1 MYTQRVGA
9 MMLALSAAAAMS
21 GCSQDAQ
28 PVMAEETNQILAET
42 IAPQVGDLELTTA
55 FIGTVEPD
63 EFVSVYPKVSGTVL
77 NTYFQV
83 GDTVKKGDLL
93 FEIDPTDIQLSV
105 DIAQAQ
111 LMAAQAQMDQAL
123 GSTWDLQMAQLES
136 QVKQAQQSYS
146 QARQSLRDYN
156 DGNEDD
162 MDELWDQL
170 EDVKASREQTE
181 QALESAQQELAD
193 IQASQGAGSDD
204 WMKAQRK
211 IANLNSQLTQL
222 ESTQSMLQANYN
234 ELDDD
239 ESSTHSSL
247 RNAVRNAQIAYDS
260 ATQIYEL
267 TKDEAHNDAIKVAQ
281 ANLGSATASFN
292 AQAQQLEY
300 TKVYA
305 PIDGVVEQCNVT
317 EQGNASPSSAAYTV
331 SNKSTITVIFYV
343 PSSAVESMAPGD
355 PVTVENG
362 QVSYEGSITE
372 VGSMVD
378 AQTGLFRVKAVVNCE
393 DGSLLTGLSVKVEAS
408 TSKAQQAMLLPQEV
422 VYYENGQPYVYTV
435 EGNTAVQ
442 TYIQVG
448 ISNEETVEVISGL
461 TPDSQVISSWDPNL
475 TDGAEVSVVT
485 TDSTESGSESASSQ
499 NTSSESTSE
508 ANPSEPS
515 AQDASP
521 ESIPENEIT
530 SEAEG
535 TSSEAPASSQEG

>member
-1 MYTQRVGA
+1 MNKTAKRYVRRLGA
-9 MMLALSAAAAMS
+9 AVLALSAATAMS
-21 GCSQDAQ
+21 GCGQQAE
-28 PVMAEETNQILAET
+28 PAMAEQSNEIRAET
-42 IAPQVGDLELTTA
+42 ITPQVGDLALTTA
-55 FIGTVEPD
+55 FVGTVEPD
-63 EFVSVYPKVSGTVL
+63 ELVSVYPKVSGTVL
-77 NTYFQV
+77 TTYFQV

-105 DIAQAQ
+105 DVAQAQ

-222 ESTQSMLQANYN
+222 VSTQSMLQANYN

-305 PIDGVVEQCNVT
+305 PIDGVIEQCSVT
-317 EQGNASPSSAAYTV
+317 EQGNASPASAAYTV
-331 SNKSTITVIFYV
+331 SNKSTITVTFYV
-343 PSSAVESMAPGD
+343 PNSAVESMRIGD
-355 PVTVENG
+355 SVTVENG
-362 QVSYEGSITE
+362 QRTYEGSLTE
-372 VGSMVD
+372 VGTMVD
-378 AQTGLFRVKAVVNCE
+378 PQTGLFKVKAVVNC
-393 DGSLLTGLSVKVEAS
+393 DDNSLLTGLSVKIDAS
-408 TSKAQQAMLLPQEV
+408 TAKAQQAMLLPQEV
-422 VYYENGQPYVYTV
+422 VYYEDGQAYVYTA
-435 EGNTAVQ
+435 EDGAAVQ
-442 TYIQVG
+442 TFIQVG
-448 ISNEETVEVISGL
+448 ISNEEMVEVVSGL
-461 TPDSQVISSWDPNL
+461 SPDSLVISTWDPNL
-475 TDGAEVSVVT
+475 TDGAAVT
-485 TDSTESGSESASSQ
+485 LVEAAAASGTSSDPEEPASSEEEAAASQPDESASAPAD
-499 NTSSESTSE
+499 TASE
-508 ANPSEPS
+508 AS
-515 AQDASP
+515 Q
-521 ESIPENEIT
+521 
-530 SEAEG
+530 
-535 TSSEAPASSQEG
+535 APAEAAASQEG

>member
-1 MYTQRVGA
+1 MNKTAKRYVRRLGA
-9 MMLALSAAAAMS
+9 AVLALSAATAMS
-21 GCSQDAQ
+21 GCGQQAE
-28 PVMAEETNQILAET
+28 PAMAEQSNEIRAET
-42 IAPQVGDLELTTA
+42 ITPQVGDLELTTA
-55 FIGTVEPD
+55 FVGTVEPD
-63 EFVSVYPKVSGTVL
+63 ELVSVYPKVSGTVL
-77 NTYFQV
+77 TTYFQV

-105 DIAQAQ
+105 DVAQAQ

-181 QALESAQQELAD
+181 QALEAKRQE
-193 IQASQGAGSDD
+193 
-204 WMKAQRK
+204 
-211 IANLNSQLTQL
+211 IANLQAAGESGSPEWAEAQEEFSRLTSTLTQL

-305 PIDGVVEQCNVT
+305 PIDGVIEQCSVT
-317 EQGNASPSSAAYTV
+317 EQGNASPASAAYTV
-331 SNKSTITVIFYV
+331 SNKSTITVTFYV
-343 PSSAVESMAPGD
+343 PNSAVESMRIGD
-355 PVTVENG
+355 SVTVENG
-362 QVSYEGSITE
+362 QRTYEGSLTE
-372 VGSMVD
+372 VGTMVD
-378 AQTGLFRVKAVVNCE
+378 PQTGLFKVKAVVNC
-393 DGSLLTGLSVKVEAS
+393 DDNSLLTGLSVKIDAS
-408 TSKAQQAMLLPQEV
+408 TAKAQQAMLLPQEV
-422 VYYENGQPYVYTV
+422 VYYEDGQAYVYTA
-435 EGNTAVQ
+435 EDGAAVQ
-442 TYIQVG
+442 TFIQVG
-448 ISNEETVEVISGL
+448 ISNEEMVEVVSGL
-461 TPDSQVISSWDPNL
+461 SPDSQVISTWDPNL
-475 TDGAEVSVVT
+475 TDGAAVT
-485 TDSTESGSESASSQ
+485 LVEAAAASGTSSDPEEPASSEEEAAASQPDESASAPAD
-499 NTSSESTSE
+499 TASE
-508 ANPSEPS
+508 AS
-515 AQDASP
+515 Q
-521 ESIPENEIT
+521 
-530 SEAEG
+530 
-535 TSSEAPASSQEG
+535 APAEAAASQEG

>member
-1 MYTQRVGA
+1 MNKAAKRYVRRLGA
-9 MMLALSAAAAMS
+9 AVLALSAATAMS
-21 GCSQDAQ
+21 GCGQQAE
-28 PVMAEETNQILAET
+28 PAMAEQSNEIRAET
-42 IAPQVGDLELTTA
+42 ITPQVGDLALTTA
-55 FIGTVEPD
+55 FVGTVEPD
-63 EFVSVYPKVSGTVL
+63 ELVSVYPKVSGTVL
-77 NTYFQV
+77 TTYFQV

-105 DIAQAQ
+105 DVAQAQ

-222 ESTQSMLQANYN
+222 VSTQSMLQANYN

-305 PIDGVVEQCNVT
+305 PIDGVIEQCSVT
-317 EQGNASPSSAAYTV
+317 EQGNASPASAAYTV
-331 SNKSTITVIFYV
+331 SNKSTITVTFYV
-343 PSSAVESMAPGD
+343 PNSAVESMRIGD
-355 PVTVENG
+355 SVTVENG
-362 QVSYEGSITE
+362 QRTYEGSLTE
-372 VGSMVD
+372 VGTMVD
-378 AQTGLFRVKAVVNCE
+378 PQTGLFKVKAVVNC
-393 DGSLLTGLSVKVEAS
+393 DDNSLLTGLSVKIDAS
-408 TSKAQQAMLLPQEV
+408 TAKAQQAMLLPQEV
-422 VYYENGQPYVYTV
+422 VYYEDGQAYVYTA
-435 EGNTAVQ
+435 EDGAAVQ
-442 TYIQVG
+442 TFIQVG
-448 ISNEETVEVISGL
+448 ISNEEMVEVVSGL
-461 TPDSQVISSWDPNL
+461 SPDSLVISTWDPNL
-475 TDGAEVSVVT
+475 TDGAAVT
-485 TDSTESGSESASSQ
+485 LVEAAAASGTSSDPEEPASSEEEAAASQPDESASAPAD
-499 NTSSESTSE
+499 TASE
-508 ANPSEPS
+508 AS
-515 AQDASP
+515 Q
-521 ESIPENEIT
+521 
-530 SEAEG
+530 
-535 TSSEAPASSQEG
+535 APAEAAASQEG